1 MENYR
6 EPACLYDGQRRLYR
20 EQRLLSDDRRI
31 PSSRFGFL
39 NSSPL
44 IWYSEIT
51 NMNKTGVGDA
61 QVGAQNIILF
71 PIPKQTQKDGEIT
84 SVVNSLLNE
93 YSEENANRLQNLIYD
108 VFGLTNEE
116 SDYLS
121 KMNL

>member
-1 MENYR
+1 
-6 EPACLYDGQRRLYR
+6 
-20 EQRLLSDDRRI
+20 
-31 PSSRFGFL
+31 
-39 NSSPL
+39 
-44 IWYSEIT
+44 
-51 NMNKTGVGDA
+51 MNKTGVGDA

-84 SVVNSLLNE
+84 LVVKSLLDE
-93 YSEENANRLQNLIYD
+93 YSEENVNRLQNLICD